1 MLKVEKEYK
10 YYKLKTD
17 DTMLIVLL
25 ENAIKDKIKD
35 LECLINNNIFE
46 HNHKQYREEIERYKE
61 YLKIL

>member
-1 MLKVEKEYK
+1 MLKVKKEYK